1 MTRILLSLV
10 LAVTVLVRPLAAQD
24 SVWVQI
30 EAQPTLNEAQQA
42 IRGYAQRL
50 QDVNGFALDGGWYAI
65 ALGPYSREDAGEV
78 LRVLRSE
85 GAIPRDSY
93 IAFPSAYRQQF
104 YPVGANL
111 NAPATGT
118 TVPQVETAPL
128 PGADPASET
137 ETAEAPAQEDPARET
152 AEAARPEPQPAV
164 PEETPAEARRS
175 EELLTREERMQLQV
189 MLQWAGFYDAGI
201 DGAFGRG
208 TRSSMAEWQRAN
220 GFEATGVLTTGQR
233 AALRRQYNAVLEG
246 LGLEMVRDDRAGIE
260 IRMPTEVVALDGY
273 EAPFAHY
280 NATGDLPARV
290 ILVSQEGDRNT
301 LRGLYEIMQTL
312 EILPEDGERERRE
325 TSFFI
330 EGRNDRIVSR
340 AEVSL
345 DGGVIKGFVLVWP
358 ADDAERRTR
367 LLNEMRASYRA
378 LPGVLPASAGM
389 DEDQRIDLVS
399 GLQVRQPVRSRSGF
413 YVDGRGTVVTVAEA
427 VQGCGRVTIDREIEA
442 RVAATDAATGLAVL
456 RPEGSVAPIAKATFT
471 AGVPRLRSEVAVAG
485 YSFEGALNAPTLT
498 FGELADLRGLNGEEN
513 LRRLALAAQPGDAG
527 GPVFDTGGAV
537 LGVLLPQGDS
547 AKRLPEEV
555 SFAADAGAVR
565 QALSA
570 AGVEATTGAGSGAL
584 DPEDLTRLAESMTVL
599 VSCWE

>member
-1 MTRILLSLV
+1 MTRIFLSLV
-10 LAVTVLVRPLAAQD
+10 LAMTVLVRPLAAQD

-65 ALGPYSREDAGEV
+65 ALGPYSREDAGQV
-78 LRVLRSE
+78 LRVLRNE

-111 NAPATGT
+111 SAPST
-118 TVPQVETAPL
+118 TTAPEVETATL
-128 PGADPASET
+128 PGADSTAEATETPASEASQPA
-137 ETAEAPAQEDPARET
+137 ETAA
-152 AEAARPEPQPAV
+152 AEPEPVV
-164 PEETPAEARRS
+164 PDETPAEARRS
-175 EELLTREERMQLQV
+175 EGLLTREERMELQV
-189 MLQWAGFYDAGI
+189 MLQWAGFYEAGI

-220 GFEATGVLTTGQR
+220 GFEATGVLTTRQR
-233 AALRRQYNAVLEG
+233 AALRRQYNAVLDG
-246 LGLEMVRDDRAGIE
+246 LGLQMVRDEKAGIE
-260 IRMPTEVVALDGY
+260 MQMPTGLVALEGY

-280 NATGDLPARV
+280 DATGDLPARV
-290 ILVSQEGDRNT
+290 ILVSQQGDRNT

-312 EILPEDGERERRE
+312 EILPEQGERERRE

-358 ADDAERRTR
+358 ANDAERRTR
-367 LLNEMRASYRA
+367 LLNEMRSSYRT

-399 GLQVRQPVRSRSGF
+399 GLQVRQPMRSRSGF
-413 YVDGRGTVVTVAEA
+413 YVDSRGTVVTVAEA
-427 VQGCGRVTIDREIEA
+427 VKGCGRVTIDREIEA
-442 RVAATDAATGLAVL
+442 RVVSTDAATGLAVL
-456 RPEGSVAPIAKATFT
+456 RPTGTVAPIAQATFT
-471 AGVPRLRSEVAVAG
+471 GGVPRLKSEVAVAG
-485 YSFEGALNAPTLT
+485 YSYEGALSAPTLT

-513 LRRLALAAQPGDAG
+513 LRRLALSAQAGDAG

-537 LGVLLPQGDS
+537 LGVLLPQSES

-555 SFAADAGAVR
+555 SFAADAGTVR

-570 AGVEATTGAGSGAL
+570 AGVEATTGEGSGAL